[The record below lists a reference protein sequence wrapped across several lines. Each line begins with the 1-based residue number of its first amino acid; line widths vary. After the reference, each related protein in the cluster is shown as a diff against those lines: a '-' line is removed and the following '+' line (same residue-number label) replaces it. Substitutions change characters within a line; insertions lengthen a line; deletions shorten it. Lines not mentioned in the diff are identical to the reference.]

1 MNHFNQITTFIR
13 NLYPGKE
20 IIPLHEPLFVGN
32 EVKYLKECIESNF
45 VSSVG
50 PFVDRFERMMEEY
63 TGSKKAVVCVSGT
76 NALHMALLLSGVDPG
91 DEVIT
96 QPLTFVA
103 TANAI
108 SYCSAN
114 PVFVDVSRKTL
125 GMDPEKLEDY
135 LKKNTTIS
143 NKHCI
148 NKISGKRIKAC
159 VPMHTFGHPVEIEAI
174 NEICIRFHLELI
186 EDAAESLGSKY
197 KNKHTGTFGKFG
209 ILSFNGNK
217 TVTTGGG
224 GMILTNDV
232 NLGER
237 AKHLTTQAK
246 IQHSWEFIHDE
257 IGYNYRMPN
266 INAALGCAQLENI
279 NANLKKSREI
289 ANKYKE
295 FFESVNIKF
304 FLEPEDC
311 HSNYWLNAIFLSNK
325 LERDSFLDH
334 TNKNGI
340 RTRPTWRLMN
350 KLSMFQ
356 HCVTGDLSNAI
367 QIENTLVNLP
377 SSVIIE
383 R

>member
-1 MNHFNQITTFIR
+1 MNQFKEISNFIR
-13 NLYPGKE
+13 DLYPNKE

-32 EVKYLKECIESNF
+32 EVKYLQECIDTNF

-50 PFVDRFERMMEEY
+50 PFVDRFERMMEAY

-76 NALHMALLLSGVDPG
+76 NALHMALLLSGVERG
-91 DEVIT
+91 NEVIT

-108 SYCSAN
+108 AYCGAD
-114 PVFVDVSRKTL
+114 PVFIDVNRKTL

-135 LKKNTTIS
+135 LKKNTTS
-143 NKHCI
+143 ANGYCI

-174 NEICIRFHLELI
+174 NDICIRFHLELI

-197 KNKHTGTFGKFG
+197 KNRHTGTFGKFG

-232 NLGER
+232 KLGER

-246 IQHSWEFIHDE
+246 TQHPWEFIHDE

-279 NANLKKSREI
+279 DANLKKSREI
-289 ANKYKE
+289 ADKYRK
-295 FFESVNIKF
+295 FFESINILF
-304 FLEPEDC
+304 FTEPEDC
-311 HSNYWLNAIFLSNK
+311 YSNYWLNAIFLK
-325 LERDSFLDH
+325 DRGERDFFLEN
-334 TNKNGI
+334 TNRQGI
-340 RTRPTWRLMN
+340 RTRPAWKLMN
-350 KLSMFQ
+350 TLPMFQ
-356 HCVTGDLSNAI
+356 NYLTGDLSIANGIAD
-367 QIENTLVNLP
+367 TLVNLP
-377 SSVIIE
+377 SSVLKE
-383 R
+383 E